1 MTRQRYEI
9 YDFGLTDR
17 PNFFLTKVLQKQRFF
32 KIREE
37 DPYAYIPV
45 DDCRKILGQ
54 TNLDEKITA
63 LINDGYIESVIIGLT
78 RFNKPLVAYIPL
90 KTEYIRAMTSAYF
103 AFNYYKNRIGKL
115 TRYAN
120 EIVRRLRD
128 TKVLIPD
135 WDEVFMEC
143 HDAYVA
149 KGGEQSFER
158 YVENLRWLQEE
169 VPCFNSA
176 TVHADYVKEDMFGQR
191 VHSFTSQMPRSM
203 RKHVFIQGCP
213 TVEADLSQSQPLILA
228 KHLDN
233 VLGNNSFSRIVQET
247 DIYTYIQNFL
257 GLATRD
263 LAKTALYRMIYGAAY
278 TEMAKVFYQLFPDTK
293 DYIVHLK
300 TIKNYSNPSVKIHS
314 NLAFQMQRAETALFR
329 IVWDKLMA
337 NRIPYISIH
346 DGLLVKEQ
354 DAERVKEY
362 MTVIL
367 TRHLG
372 SSVVVNIK

>member
-45 DDCRKILGQ
+45 IDSRIILGQ
-54 TNLDEKITA
+54 DNLYEKINK
-63 LINDGYIESVIIGLT
+63 LIYDGYIESVIIGKT
-78 RFNKPLVAYIPL
+78 KFSKPMVGYIPL
-90 KTEYIRAMTSAYF
+90 KTEYTRTMTSAYF
-103 AFNYYKNRIGKL
+103 AFNYYKNRL
-115 TRYAN
+115 VQLSRYAN

-128 TKVLIPD
+128 TEVLIPD
-135 WDEVFMEC
+135 WDEILIEC
-143 HDAYVA
+143 YDAYLA
-149 KGGEQSFER
+149 KGGEQHFER
-158 YVENLRWLQEE
+158 YVENLKWLQEE
-169 VPCFNSA
+169 VLCFNSA
-176 TVHADYVKEDMFGQR
+176 SVHADYVKEDVFGQR
-191 VHSFTSQMPRSM
+191 VHSFISQLPRPM
-203 RKHVFIQGCP
+203 RKYVFIGGYP
-213 TVEADLSQSQPLILA
+213 TVEVDLSQSQPLILS

-233 VLGNNSFSRIVQET
+233 ELGNNSFSRIVQET
-247 DIYTYIQNFL
+247 DIYTYIQEFL
-257 GLATRD
+257 GLATREY
-263 LAKTALYRMIYGAAY
+263 AKTALYRMLYGAAY
-278 TEMAKVFYQLFPDTK
+278 TEMAKVFYRLFPDTK

-314 NLAFQMQRAETALFR
+314 NLAFQMQRAETAIFR

-337 NRIPYISIH
+337 NRIPYLSIH
-346 DGLLVKEQ
+346 DGLLVKAQ

-362 MTVIL
+362 MTVII